1 MNLRM
6 VRYSCF
12 LVCLLV
18 LLGFS
23 WTAPAAAGD
32 AAGLRLAAGPI
43 SGGAGTPLPGP
54 IPSPQTPQLVGG
66 TTTQPP
72 ATSVTPK
79 AAGSTLVPAKA
90 RLIKVEGLTRQQA
103 DQLQIQNSDVIE
115 YKGKQYNVG
124 ILRSQMQKA
133 EAAALPARKQKAT
146 EAKARFEAYRTN
158 FTKVQLSNLAAAN
171 AKTDAMAKQ
180 LLQRMQ
186 ASGKAPPP
194 SKPKPVIEGTTK
206 EATQG
211 ARVLIV
217 GSGFGNPSGVN
228 APGVVILHIGNR
240 EFSSYPVTIEW
251 WSDTAIYVTI
261 PAGITGVP
269 DQPGTLVVN
278 VGGMQSNLWP
288 VQFIAARDV
297 VLMVGPQGVQVV
309 RCSDSAPDN
318 WCDNYSAL
326 VRSATGYGAWNTT
339 FAGRHMGAW
348 YKWVEKGS
356 DVYSASLINGWTF
369 DSAITWYLGPTL
381 PTGEWGPGGSGAAI
395 LNGFQKSSS
404 SLNLVVDWNFD
415 VIWFEGVP
423 YPGDHLYTVDLYI
436 VGPRGVPHY

>member
-1 MNLRM
+1 MNLRKL
-6 VRYSCF
+6 RYSCF
-12 LVCLLV
+12 LVCLSF
-18 LLGFS
+18 LLGS
-23 WTAPAAAGD
+23 AWA
-32 AAGLRLAAGPI
+32 
-43 SGGAGTPLPGP
+43 S
-54 IPSPQTPQLVGG
+54 
-66 TTTQPP
+66 P
-72 ATSVTPK
+72 ATPVTPK
-79 AAGSTLVPAKA
+79 TDGSALVPAKA

-103 DQLQIQNSDVIE
+103 DRLQIQNSDVIE

-133 EAAALPARKQKAT
+133 NAAALPARKQKAT

-186 ASGKAPPP
+186 ASGKALPA
-194 SKPKPVIEGTTK
+194 SKPNPVIEGTTK

-211 ARVLIV
+211 GRVLIV

-228 APGVVILHIGNR
+228 APGVVNLNVGNL
-240 EFSSYPVTIEW
+240 SYPVTPEW

-261 PAGITGVP
+261 PAGITGIP

-278 VGGMQSNLWP
+278 VGGTQSNLWP
-288 VQFIAARDV
+288 VKFVAARDV

-309 RCSDSAPDN
+309 LCSDSAPDN

-326 VRSATGYGAWNTT
+326 VRSAAGYGVWNTT
-339 FAGRHMGAW
+339 FAGRHTGAW

-356 DVYSASLINGWTF
+356 DVYSASLKNGWTF

-381 PTGEWGPGGSGAAI
+381 PSGEWGRGGSGAAI
-395 LNGFQKSSS
+395 LNGFQKSSA
-404 SLNLVVDWNFD
+404 SLNIVVDWNFD